1 MKLFDKNSDISIVL
15 SPNADEAIVLAAK
28 DLQRDLRRLSGKKN
42 GFPITTSASAPII
55 CIQPTHEGTAEAY
68 SVKVTDLGVSIT
80 GSDILGTVYGI
91 YAFSTNYLNIL
102 PVYRLTDIF
111 PDVCA
116 ELEID
121 NKTVTSK
128 TRQIKF
134 RGWFINDEDLLC
146 DFRDGGGRRDLDY
159 GYYQQVLHPDVLD
172 MVLETALRM
181 EINLVIPGSL
191 ADIDNPAEAE
201 MIAAVVRRGL
211 YVSTHHIE
219 PVGASFFAI
228 ENYLKKRGRSNENLS
243 IISNPGLFEEVW
255 KYYIDKWAKY
265 GKRVVWQI
273 GLRGKGDRAVWKG
286 DPNFTDDSE
295 AARGAIVSK
304 AINTQHR
311 LISEALGTTDFPST
325 ITMWS
330 EMSGLYGSGVLDLPE
345 GSTIVLSDT
354 GHTQMFTENFYSAP
368 RYPKWNYGIYYHTSF
383 WYEGP
388 HLAEGCDLRKMTF
401 SYNEAR
407 KMDSLSY
414 SMVNISN
421 LRPVHFSVWFNSQL
435 MNNPNEFDM
444 DVTLKSMLNSLYG
457 NDAAALEPMH
467 KEYYECFAAMQIEDL
482 LYRYSRLNVTRH
494 DYGKLN
500 FPEYP
505 ATDGYLRHAGIK
517 MKQGMYLAKDHALFL
532 QTIRTSMEKWK
543 DLYNK
548 LCVLEPSLSAKSQE
562 YIRKFLKFETY
573 YMMQLSKW
581 VLEISTILY
590 DRDDNK
596 RKESLSRA
604 VNILSDILETR
615 KVLEQGHWA
624 GWHNGDRKI
633 GIADLIILSEAAY
646 REGIV
651 TPPPKKHA
659 AF

>member
-1 MKLFDKNSDISIVL
+1 MKLFDKLNDIAIVMEDG
-15 SPNADEAIVLAAK
+15 ADDAIVLAVK
-28 DLQRDLRRLSGKKN
+28 DLQRDLRYLSGHKD
-42 GFPITTSASAPII
+42 GFAITTDDTAPAIRV
-55 CIQPTHEGTAEAY
+55 QTVSGGTAEAY
-68 SVKVTDLGVSIT
+68 TISVDDSGITVTGTDV
-80 GSDILGTVYGI
+80 LGTVYGI
-91 YAFSTNYLNIL
+91 YTVSTKLLHIL
-102 PVYRLTDIF
+102 PVWRVTDIL
-111 PDVCA
+111 PNPQ
-116 ELEID
+116 EEMHLQSQTI
-121 NKTVTSK
+121 TSAP
-128 TRQIKF
+128 RPIRY
-134 RGWFINDEDLLC
+134 RGWFLNDEDLLC
-146 DFRDGGGRRDLDY
+146 DFRDGGGRRNIDY
-159 GYYQQVLHPDVLD
+159 GFYQQVIHPDVLD

-181 EINLVIPGSL
+181 EVNLIIPGSL
-191 ADIDNPAEAE
+191 ADIDNPAEEE
-201 MIAAVVRRGL
+201 MIAAVARRGL

-273 GLRGKGDRAVWKG
+273 GLRGKGDRAVWKS

-401 SYNEAR
+401 SYEEAR

-421 LRPVHFSVWFNSQL
+421 LRPVHFSVWFNSYL
-435 MNNPNEFDM
+435 MNSPADFDM
-444 DVTLKSMLNSLYG
+444 DKTLKSMLSMLYG
-457 NDAAALEPMH
+457 DDAAVLEPMH
-467 KEYYECFAAMQIEDL
+467 REYYECFASLQIEDL
-482 LYRYSRLNVTRH
+482 LQRYSRLNVTRH
-494 DYGKLN
+494 DYGALN

-517 MKQGMYLAKDHALFL
+517 MKEGRYLAKDHELFR
-532 QTIRTSMEKWK
+532 QTIRASMEKWK
-543 DLYNK
+543 NLYEK
-548 LCVLEPSLSAKSQE
+548 FGVLESSLSAQSQE
-562 YIRKFLKFETY
+562 YLRKFLKFEAY

-590 DRDDNK
+590 DNDNNTT
-596 RKESLSRA
+596 KESLQRA
-604 VNILSDILETR
+604 VGILSNILEAR

-624 GWHNGDRKI
+624 GWHNGDKKI
-633 GIADLIILSEAAY
+633 GIADLITLSENAY
-646 REGIV
+646 REGV
-651 TPPPKKHA
+651 VVPPPKKQA